1 MTQLPVTP
9 TVVPHAAPVAA
20 PSVTFTAA
28 GLRRGAHLS
37 LPFCVSSIVYGVAFG
52 LLATGVG
59 VSKLAAVL
67 MSATVFSGSAQI
79 AVLQS
84 WTEHPALLTVFVTVL
99 VANVRYVLMGAALRA
114 WLAPLGLVKTTLIL
128 LPLVDG
134 SFALAFRERERGD
147 HDAGVLLGSS
157 LVSFTGW
164 VVGTAIGVSAGQW
177 IADPRAIGLDFII
190 VGFCAASAAMM
201 LRARADVWPA
211 LAAALA
217 VISCERWAPG
227 PWTIVVAALA
237 AAVVGAVRYR
247 APVPLQVEPTL
258 VAPPPV
264 KRAP

>member
-1 MTQLPVTP
+1 MMQLPVTS
-9 TVVPHAAPVAA
+9 PVAPPA
-20 PSVTFTAA
+20 SSEAARSVTFTAA

-67 MSATVFSGSAQI
+67 MSATVFSGSAQV
-79 AVLQS
+79 AVLQAWS
-84 WTEHPALLTVFVTVL
+84 EHPALLTVFITVL

-114 WLAPLGLVKTTLIL
+114 WLAPLGPLKTTLIL

-164 VVGTAIGVSAGQW
+164 VVGTAIGTTASQW

-190 VGFCAASAAMM
+190 VAFCAASAAMM
-201 LRARADVWPA
+201 LRARADLWPA

-217 VISCERWAPG
+217 VIGCERWAPG

-237 AAVVGAVRYR
+237 AAIVGAVRYR
-247 APVPLQVEPTL
+247 
-258 VAPPPV
+258 PPPLLN
-264 KRAP
+264 ADASPLEPPP